1 MNINDKLYR
10 PFIASA
16 GMVVDDEGVIRYKV
30 GDVAVNIAFDGK
42 PMVLPTA
49 ERLRGGALTGSVA
62 FHPLSENIIR
72 GESPVL
78 RKLRT
83 VLVTR
88 LSNVASMLMLR
99 MVEIAVDVDYQ
110 AKLKASEADFLT
122 TLPKADV
129 KLFNT
134 MVKIVNAIT
143 PDKDYRFLRIFFK
156 RGGMYQGDKY
166 ARVAITTFPI
176 VDALF
181 DDSSELFG
189 CKLRKTDKTQLQDLL
204 TFLVPD
210 SKEPTEAYNCGSNSK
225 TAPYFDA
232 LVGTF
237 VKVATALNKHTKALK
252 KHLEDYDELYIDTSW
267 VEQLKNLDSLSLEIP
282 ALPGNEGD
290 VGIEEKHQVELEA
303 ANTAATAAPS
313 APVTEARAAMPTRLG
328 AGYANALETGH
339 VGSVADVV
347 VPRGAPPAAV
357 APQPQPT
364 TAPRMAGM
372 PNGHVAPTTHV
383 PHYAQTAQAQAP
395 AAAATETGGK
405 LSWDSVVAANP
416 PRQPV
421 QPQPQYG
428 APQQQPQY
436 GYPQQAPQ
444 QPQYGYPQQ
453 QPQQPQYGYG
463 QPQQPQYGYGQPQ
476 QPQQGYGYGQPQGQG
491 YGRPQG
497 NGYGSPQLYP
507 DQGRKMPNY
516 G

>member
-1 MNINDKLYR
+1 MNINDKFYR
-10 PFIASA
+10 PFIAAA

-30 GDVAVNIAFDGK
+30 GDVSVNIAFDGK

-49 ERLRGGALTGSVA
+49 ERLRGGALAGSVA

-267 VEQLKNLDSLSLEIP
+267 VEQLKNLDALSLEIP

-290 VGIEEKHQVELEA
+290 VGIEEKHQVDLEAAQAA
-303 ANTAATAAPS
+303 ANTAPS
-313 APVTEARAAMPTRLG
+313 APTTEARSAMPTRLG
-328 AGYANALETGH
+328 AGFANALETGH

-347 VPRGAPPAAV
+347 VPKAAPPAAV
-357 APQPQPT
+357 APQQPT

-383 PHYAQTAQAQAP
+383 PHYAQTAQTQAP
-395 AAAATETGGK
+395 AKGADTSGK

-421 QPQPQYG
+421 PQQPQYG
-428 APQQQPQY
+428 APQQQPVY
-436 GYPQQAPQ
+436 GQPPQ
-444 QPQYGYPQQ
+444 QPAYGYPQQ

-476 QPQQGYGYGQPQGQG
+476 GQG
-491 YGRPQG
+491 YGRPAQP
-497 NGYGSPQLYP
+497 GYGSPQLYP

>member
-1 MNINDKLYR
+1 MKVIDNLYR
-10 PFIASA
+10 PFIAAA
-16 GMVVDDEGVIRYKV
+16 GMVIDDEGVIRYKV
-30 GDVAVNIAFDGK
+30 GDVSVNIAFDGK

-49 ERLRGGALTGSVA
+49 DRLRNGGLTGSVA

-110 AKLKASEADFLT
+110 AKLKASEAEFLT

-156 RGGMYQGDKY
+156 RGGMFEGEKH
-166 ARVAITTFPI
+166 ARVAITSFPI

-189 CKLRKTDKTQLQDLL
+189 AKLRKTDKSQLQDLL

-210 SKEPTEAYNCGSNSK
+210 SKEPTEAYNYGSNSK

-232 LVGTF
+232 LVGAF
-237 VKVATALNKHTKALK
+237 VKVATALNKHTKTLK

-267 VEQLKNLDSLSLEIP
+267 VEELKNLESLSLEIP

-290 VGIEEKHQVELEA
+290 VGIEEKHQAELTEA
-303 ANTAATAAPS
+303 AAVATNS
-313 APVTEARAAMPTRLG
+313 APAQTESRAAMPTRLG
-328 AGYANALETGH
+328 AGFASALESGH
-339 VGSVADVV
+339 VGTVSDVV
-347 VPRGAPPAAV
+347 PQRTPAV
-357 APQPQPT
+357 TPVQPQS

-372 PNGHVAPTTHV
+372 PNGHTPATAHV
-383 PHYAQTAQAQAP
+383 PHYAAQPQSQPQAQPQSQPANAAP
-395 AAAATETGGK
+395 ATAGGALK
-405 LSWDSVVAANP
+405 WDSVAAANP
-416 PRQPV
+416 PR

-428 APQQQPQY
+428 APQQQSGY
-436 GYPQQAPQ
+436 G
-444 QPQYGYPQQ
+444 QPQYGAPQQ
-453 QPQQPQYGYG
+453 QGYGYG

-476 QPQQGYGYGQPQGQG
+476 QQPGYGYGQPQQPQYG
-491 YGRPQG
+491 YGQQQS
-497 NGYGSPQLYP
+497 GYGAPQLYP